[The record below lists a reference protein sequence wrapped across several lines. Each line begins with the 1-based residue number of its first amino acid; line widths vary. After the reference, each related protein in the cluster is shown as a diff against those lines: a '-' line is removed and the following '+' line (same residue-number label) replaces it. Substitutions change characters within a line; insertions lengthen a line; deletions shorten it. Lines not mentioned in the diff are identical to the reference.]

1 MNMPCM
7 NTLKLDAYLREL
19 DKRIIS
25 ESRRD
30 DLTGRAFKDL
40 LAGKDVASIAHDDLV
55 EAVCIHESMPRIL
68 IEAGRNP
75 SVAGQMLANLTREIA
90 LGLVTKH
97 IIEIERKA
105 RADHEE
111 AQSTRILEER
121 WYG

>member
-1 MNMPCM
+1 MSMPCV
-7 NTLKLDAYLREL
+7 NTLQLDAYLREL
-19 DKRIIS
+19 DQRIIN
-25 ESRRD
+25 ESRSE
-30 DLTGRAFKDL
+30 DLTGRALKDL
-40 LAGKDVASIAHDDLV
+40 LAGKGVASIAHDDLV

-75 SVAGQMLANLTREIA
+75 GVAGQMLANLTREIA

-97 IIEIERKA
+97 MIDIERKA

-111 AQSTRILEER
+111 EKSTRILEER